1 MTKRVRARGQIWFH
15 LLSPEGAAKH
25 SWGAAEHSWG
35 AAVHSWEGGGRQD
48 AGVETQRLARIGCGV
63 VRGVAKSSSNGA
75 RALGLMQRAAGCD
88 VLLTQACK

>member
-1 MTKRVRARGQIWFH
+1 MTKRVRARGQIWCH
-15 LLSPEGAAKH
+15 LLSPE
-25 SWGAAEHSWG
+25 GAAEHSWG